1 MMPFPAGGSTLNTP
15 LMDFILSETAR
26 FLDARPKTKALAERS
41 GHVWRGG
48 APMHWMT
55 DWATPIPIYAAR
67 AEGAKLW
74 DVDGFEY
81 DDFCLG
87 DTPSMFGHARPE
99 IARAIAKQAQNGMGF
114 MLPTETAVEV
124 GELLTERFGLTK
136 WQMATTASDA
146 NRAAIRWAR
155 AITRRPKILI
165 FDGCYHGMVDDA
177 FVVLNDGTPVMK
189 KGLIGQVADFTDTT
203 TVIPFNDL
211 DALEDALKYC
221 DIACVLC
228 EPVMTNCGMIAPID
242 GFHEALRT
250 LTRKYG
256 TLLAID
262 ETHTLSSGY
271 GGYTRS
277 HGLEPDMFVVGKA
290 IAGGVPAAVW
300 GVTEEIAARMDQAQ
314 AAIGS
319 GSSGIGTT
327 LSGNALAMSA
337 MKVMLTEVMTEA
349 TFADMTKGAENLV
362 TQLRAVIAEQGL
374 NWSVVH
380 VGARVELV
388 FGNLAPKNASQMRK
402 LIDPLWLKALHL
414 FLINEGVLIAPF
426 HNMMLVSPFTSPDA
440 CTRLGAA
447 ISAFGER
454 VTRYGLT

>member
-1 MMPFPAGGSTLNTP
+1 M
-15 LMDFILSETAR
+15 MDFILLETAR
-26 FLDARPKTKALAERS
+26 FLDVRPKTKALAERS
-41 GHVWRGG
+41 GMVWRGG

-55 DWATPIPIYAAR
+55 DWASPIPIYAAR

-87 DTPSMFGHARPE
+87 DTPSMFGHARTE
-99 IARAIAKQAQNGMGF
+99 IARAIAEQAQNGMGF
-114 MLPTETAVEV
+114 MLPSETAVEV

-136 WQMATTASDA
+136 WQVATTASDA
-146 NRAAIRWAR
+146 NRAVIRWAR
-155 AITRRPKILI
+155 AITHRPKILI
-165 FDGCYHGMVDDA
+165 FDGCYHGVVDDA
-177 FVVLNDGTPVMK
+177 FVVLEDGTPVMK
-189 KGLIGQVADFTDTT
+189 KGLIGQVADFTHTT

-228 EPVMTNCGMIAPID
+228 EPVMTNCGMIAPDD
-242 GFHEALRT
+242 GFHEALRR

-271 GGYTRS
+271 GGYTRT

-300 GVTEEIAARMDQAQ
+300 GVTDEVSARMDQALSI
-314 AAIGS
+314 IGA

-349 TFADMTKGAENLV
+349 AFAHMTKGAENLV
-362 TQLRAVIAEQGL
+362 SQLQAVIAEQGL
-374 NWSVVH
+374 NWSVIH

-388 FGNLAPKNASQMRK
+388 FGGNSPQNAAQMR
-402 LIDPLWLKALHL
+402 DAMNPLELKAFHL
-414 FLINEGVLIAPF
+414 YLINQGLLIAPF
-426 HNMMLVSPFTSPDA
+426 HNMMLISPLTSSEA
-440 CTRLGAA
+440 VARLVAA
-447 ISAFGER
+447 ISEFGR
-454 VTRYGLT
+454 IIRPN

>member
-1 MMPFPAGGSTLNTP
+1 MSVPAAAHALNTP

-26 FLDARPKTKALAERS
+26 FLEVRPKTKVLAERS
-41 GHVWRGG
+41 ANVWRGG
-48 APMHWMT
+48 APMHWMS
-55 DWATPIPIYAAR
+55 DWASPIPIYAAR

-74 DVDGFEY
+74 DGDGFEY

-99 IARAIAKQAQNGMGF
+99 IARAIAEQAANGMGF
-114 MLPTETAVEV
+114 MLPTQTAVEV
-124 GELLTERFGLTK
+124 GELLTQRFGLTK
-136 WQMATTASDA
+136 WQVATTASDA
-146 NRAAIRWAR
+146 NRAVIRWAR
-155 AITRRPKILI
+155 AITNRPKILI

-177 FVVLNDGTPVMK
+177 FVVLEDGTPVMK

-203 TVIPFNDL
+203 TVIPFNDP

-242 GFHEALRT
+242 GFHDAMRS

-256 TLLAID
+256 TLLVID

-277 HGLEPDMFVVGKA
+277 HGLKPDMFVVGKA

-300 GVTEEIAARMDQAQ
+300 GVTDEVSDRMNQAQ
-314 AAIGS
+314 AAIGA

-327 LSGNALAMSA
+327 LSGNALAMTA

-349 TFADMTKGAENLV
+349 AFAHMIKGAETLV
-362 TQLRAVIAEQGL
+362 AQLRAVITEQGL
-374 NWSVVH
+374 NWSVIH

-388 FGNLAPKNASQMRK
+388 FAGHSPQNAAEMRK
-402 LIDPLWLKALHL
+402 ALNPLELKAFNLY
-414 FLINEGVLIAPF
+414 LINQGLLIAPF
-426 HNMMLVSPFTSPDA
+426 HNMMLISPMTTPEATARLVS
-440 CTRLGAA
+440 A
-447 ISAFGER
+447 ISAFGHYVSR
-454 VTRYGLT
+454 

>member
-1 MMPFPAGGSTLNTP
+1 MVASLPAATHDLNTP

-26 FLDARPKTKALAERS
+26 FLDERPNTKALAERS

-48 APMHWMT
+48 TPMHWMS
-55 DWATPIPIYAAR
+55 DWASPIPIYAAR

-99 IARAIAKQAQNGMGF
+99 IARAIAEQAKNGMGF
-114 MLPTETAVEV
+114 MLPTEAAVEV
-124 GELLTERFGLTK
+124 GELLTQRFGLSK
-136 WQMATTASDA
+136 WQVATTASDA
-146 NRAAIRWAR
+146 NRAVIRWAR
-155 AITRRPKILI
+155 AITGRPKILI

-177 FVVLNDGTPVMK
+177 FVGLEDGTPVMK

-242 GFHEALRT
+242 GFHEAMRA

-271 GGYTRS
+271 GGYTRA

-300 GVTEEIAARMDQAQ
+300 GVTDEVSARMDQAQ
-314 AAIGS
+314 AAIGA
-319 GSSGIGTT
+319 GASGIGTT
-327 LSGNALAMSA
+327 LSGNALAMTA

-349 TFADMTKGAENLV
+349 AFAYMIKGAENLV
-362 TQLRAVIAEQGL
+362 KQLRAVIAEQGL

-388 FGNLAPKNASQMRK
+388 FAGHSLQNAAQMR
-402 LIDPLWLKALHL
+402 DAMNPLDLKALHL
-414 FLINEGVLIAPF
+414 YLINQGLLIAPF
-426 HNMMLVSPFTSPDA
+426 HNMMLISPLTSPDA
-440 CTRLGAA
+440 VARLVAA
-447 ISAFGER
+447 ISAFGR
-454 VTRYGLT
+454 IIRPN

>member
-1 MMPFPAGGSTLNTP
+1 
-15 LMDFILSETAR
+15 MDFILSETAR
-26 FLDARPKTKALAERS
+26 FLGVRPKTKALAERS

-48 APMHWMT
+48 APMHWMS
-55 DWATPIPIYAAR
+55 DWASPIPIYAAR

-99 IARAIAKQAQNGMGF
+99 IARAIAEQAKNGMGF

-124 GELLTERFGLTK
+124 GELLTQRFGLSK
-136 WQMATTASDA
+136 WQVSTTASDA
-146 NRAAIRWAR
+146 NRAVIRWAR
-155 AITRRPKILI
+155 AITHRPKILI

-177 FVVLNDGTPVMK
+177 FVVLEDGTPVMK

-211 DALEDALKYC
+211 GALEDALKYC

-228 EPVMTNCGMIAPID
+228 EPVMTNCGMIAPHD
-242 GFHEALRT
+242 GFHEALRA

-271 GGYTRS
+271 GGYTRAQ
-277 HGLEPDMFVVGKA
+277 GLEPDMFVVGKA

-300 GVTEEIAARMDQAQ
+300 GVTEEVCSRMDAAQ
-314 AAIGS
+314 VAIGA

-337 MKVMLTEVMTEA
+337 MKVMLTEVMTEDA
-349 TFADMTKGAENLV
+349 FAYMIKGAENLV
-362 TQLRAVIAEQGL
+362 AHLRAVIAEQAL

-388 FGNLAPKNASQMRK
+388 FCQKVPENAAQMRGAMNA
-402 LIDPLWLKALHL
+402 LELKAFHL
-414 FLINEGVLIAPF
+414 YLINQGLLIAPF
-426 HNMMLVSPFTSPDA
+426 HNMMLISPLTSPDA
-440 CTRLGAA
+440 VARLVAA
-447 ISAFGER
+447 ISAFSR
-454 VTRYGLT
+454 IIRPN

>member
-1 MMPFPAGGSTLNTP
+1 ME
-15 LMDFILSETAR
+15 FILSETAR
-26 FLDARPKTKALAERS
+26 FLDARPNTKALAERS
-41 GHVWRGG
+41 GRVWRGG
-48 APMHWMT
+48 APMHWMS
-55 DWATPIPIYAAR
+55 DWASPIPIYAAR

-99 IARAIAKQAQNGMGF
+99 IARAIAEQATNGVGF

-124 GELLTERFGLTK
+124 GEMLTQRFAMAK

-146 NRAAIRWAR
+146 NRAVIRWAR
-155 AITRRPKILI
+155 AITNRPKILI

-177 FVVLNDGTPVMK
+177 FVVLEDATPIMK
-189 KGLIGQVADFTDTT
+189 KGLIGQVADFIDTT

-242 GFHEALRT
+242 GFHEALRN

-271 GGYTRS
+271 GGYTRA

-300 GVTEEIAARMDQAQ
+300 GVTEEVSARMDQAQ
-314 AAIGS
+314 AAIGA

-349 TFADMTKGAENLV
+349 AFAHMIKGAEDLV
-362 TQLRAVIAEQGL
+362 AQLRAAIAVKGL

-388 FGNLAPKNASQMRK
+388 FAGHPPRTAAEMRAAMN
-402 LIDPLWLKALHL
+402 PLELKAFHL
-414 FLINEGVLIAPF
+414 YLINQGLLIAPF
-426 HNMMLVSPFTSPDA
+426 HNMMLISPLTSPEA
-440 CTRLGAA
+440 VARLVAA
-447 ISAFGER
+447 ISAFGR
-454 VTRYGLT
+454 IIRPN